1 MMISRGGEYLKTF
14 CSFVESGQ
22 GKDTCLGDHLILE
35 HLTWYACNTGK
46 RPTTKKNVRSSSNIF
61 IQALHLPKNSTLIL
75 SKPIKKKKKKKK
87 NSHRIQLSRRKYK
100 HGKQGAKLG

>member
-35 HLTWYACNTGK
+35 HLPQK
-46 RPTTKKNVRSSSNIF
+46 
-61 IQALHLPKNSTLIL
+61 IQAWEARRQAGLTSGVQEVSARKTMRNSRQ
-75 SKPIKKKKKKKK
+75 K
-87 NSHRIQLSRRKYK
+87 
-100 HGKQGAKLG
+100 